1 MGETTNNLRYADDT
15 TLTAENEEELK
26 SFLMRV
32 KEVSGRAGIKLNIKR
47 NKDHG
52 TQSYYFMAH
61 GGKVKISDRFPL
73 PGL

>member
-1 MGETTNNLRYADDT
+1 MLYVGETTNNLRYADDT
-15 TLTAENEEELK
+15 TLKAESEEELK
-26 SFLMRV
+26 SLLMRV

-61 GGKVKISDRFPL
+61 RGKGGNK
-73 PGL
+73 